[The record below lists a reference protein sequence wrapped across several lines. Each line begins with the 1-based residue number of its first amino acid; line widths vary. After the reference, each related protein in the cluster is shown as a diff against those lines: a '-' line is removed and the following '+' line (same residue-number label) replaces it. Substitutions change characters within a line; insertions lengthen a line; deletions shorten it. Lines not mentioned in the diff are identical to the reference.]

1 MRISHIAPVLFLTVH
16 SLWAQKIELTVLD
29 EISQEPVFEAEA
41 HAIYDN
47 PLSPNRYD
55 EQTELSDENG
65 EVQFFG
71 VGKLGAS
78 LRVSKDGYYGFGVQ
92 NAEDFR
98 FPSGELNGG
107 VEKTIM
113 LRPVIKPIAL
123 HAKLTQPRRHAP
135 DAETRI
141 PVLGEWC
148 GYDFEIG
155 DWVSPHGNGK
165 VTDVLIF
172 FDREFVRFDASGW
185 QQTLEQRREF
195 SKKAY
200 AVRGEEWTEE
210 KFRLKSGLWNLVF
223 KVAFPNEKEGII
235 LVEDGFNEH
244 SVLRMPHMAYEEGYV
259 SEYGYQITSNEYLKR
274 RDDIG
279 FFLRTR
285 VVLDRQGNIES
296 ANYAKI
302 YEDFKVTID
311 GKIEF
316 AYYFNVTPN
325 DRNLEFDPKQNL
337 FPESEPGT
345 FNLVLP

>member
-1 MRISHIAPVLFLTVH
+1 MKISQIAPVLLLSVH

-29 EISQEPVFEAEA
+29 ETSQEPVFGAKA

-55 EQTELSDENG
+55 EQTDLSDEKG

-92 NAEDFR
+92 NAKDFR
-98 FPSGELNGG
+98 FPSGELKDGA
-107 VEKTIM
+107 EKTIM
-113 LRPVIKPIAL
+113 LRPIIKPTAL

-135 DAETRI
+135 DAETSI

-165 VTDVLIF
+165 VTDILIF
-172 FDREFVRFDASGW
+172 FDREFIDFEKTRTPIEV
-185 QQTLEQRREF
+185 RREAIEG
-195 SKKAY
+195 KYK
-200 AVRGEEWTEE
+200 RLGEEFTEE
-210 KFRLKSGLWNLVF
+210 AFMIEAGLWNLTL

-244 SVLRMPHMAYEEGYV
+244 SVLRMPHMAYEKGYV
-259 SEYGYQITSNEYLKR
+259 PEYGYKITSDEYLKR

-316 AYYFNVTPN
+316 AYYFNPTPN
-325 DRNLEFDPKQNL
+325 DRNLELDPKQNL